1 MQCLRDIGRPRSPLA
16 ALLVSLLAAGCG
28 SGPSDPSASPTPTPT
43 ATPPLTASSVTGR
56 YVLEIVPAPGCN
68 MSRTPLSFPMVA
80 AVAGTSPHP
89 GVQVV
94 LDGNPGEL
102 ELELLFD
109 NGTLRGGLG
118 TTGDGVLANEALRL
132 WMHAVGNGSLTRAS
146 DGRAQLLTGT
156 LMGYVALGR
165 PNDDEGALGT
175 CSARDHTF
183 TLRTR

>member
-1 MQCLRDIGRPRSPLA
+1 MQCLRDIGRPRSPIA
-16 ALLVSLLAAGCG
+16 ALLLNLLAAGCG
-28 SGPSDPSASPTPTPT
+28 SGPSGPSGSPTPTPT
-43 ATPPLTASSVTGR
+43 PTPPLTPSSVTGR
-56 YVLEIVPAPGCN
+56 YLVQITPGPGCN
-68 MSRTPLSFPMVA
+68 MSRAPLSFPMVA
-80 AVAGTSPHP
+80 APAGTAPHP

-102 ELELLFD
+102 ELEFLFD

-132 WMHAVGNGSLTRAS
+132 WMHAVGNGALTRAR
-146 DGRAQLLTGT
+146 DGRAEIVMGT

-165 PNDDEGALGT
+165 PNNDEGALGT

-183 TLRTR
+183 TLRIR

>member
-43 ATPPLTASSVTGR
+43 APPLTPSSVTGR

-132 WMHAVGNGSLTRAS
+132 WMHAVGSGSLTRAS
-146 DGRAQLLTGT
+146 DGRAQLLTGN

-165 PNDDEGALGT
+165 PNHDEGALGT
-175 CSARDHTF
+175 CSARDHAF
-183 TLRTR
+183 TLRVR